1 LWIWWSQM
9 QFFWRREA
17 KPVKRMF
24 ATVKSTIDTD
34 NSSNTVLL
42 FLFLW
47 NSPNMYTRA
56 HHTCKKQGDLTS
68 RSETMRET
76 SNSVIETCFRKNMF
90 FFHIFFLNLH
100 LKCVFANILLISF
113 IFKNKFMFF
122 ICFIIIIDLI
132 FVDFRFYSFL
142 SWNL

>member
-1 LWIWWSQM
+1 MYWI
-9 QFFWRREA
+9 
-17 KPVKRMF
+17 V
-24 ATVKSTIDTD
+24 TIVQLTG
-34 NSSNTVLL
+34 VLSFKIRIIPITSCTL
-42 FLFLW
+42 V
-47 NSPNMYTRA
+47 PRA
-56 HHTCKKQGDLTS
+56 HHTCKKQGDLYS
-68 RSETMRET
+68 PSETMREKWRHDRES

-90 FFHIFFLNLH
+90 FFHILFLYLH

-113 IFKNKFMFF
+113 IFINKFMFC